1 MLFVLECDWTN
12 ETSELPLQLQI
23 TRLLAPLAS
32 VTGIL
37 IVLTPGA

>member
-1 MLFVLECDWTN
+1 MRPPAFWYTPPSQPALRA
-12 ETSELPLQLQI
+12 
-23 TRLLAPLAS
+23 RLLAPLAW